1 MRWASLVREWA
12 RSIKRGVVAL
22 WLAVRDPR
30 TPWYAKAPAAAAAA
44 YAISPIVL
52 IPDAVPILGQVALG
66 FLDDLVIVPLG
77 IRLAIKLIPDD
88 LMAEFREEAT
98 RLKGRPMSYGMVAI
112 IVLLWLVA
120 IALQQWWLWTR
131 RAA

>member
-1 MRWASLVREWA
+1 MGMSWTSLLREWA
-12 RSIKRGVVAL
+12 SSINRDVVGL

-44 YAISPIVL
+44 YAISPIDL
-52 IPDAVPILGQVALG
+52 IPDAVPILGQLALG

-77 IRLAIKLIPDD
+77 IMLAIKLVPND

-98 RLKGRPMSYGMVAI
+98 RLK
-112 IVLLWLVA
+112 
-120 IALQQWWLWTR
+120 
-131 RAA
+131 